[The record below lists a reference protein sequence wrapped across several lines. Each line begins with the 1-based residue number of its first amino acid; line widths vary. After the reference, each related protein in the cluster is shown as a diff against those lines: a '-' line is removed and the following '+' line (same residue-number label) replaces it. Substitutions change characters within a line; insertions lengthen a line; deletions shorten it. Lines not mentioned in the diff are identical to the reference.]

1 MESGARDE
9 EEGGAPDEDGSGGS
23 GGAGGGGLRGQA
35 DPSSERQVIRW
46 ERFLPSRSLRVL
58 LVEHDDPT
66 RHIVAALLRKC
77 SYHVVA
83 VADGLKA
90 WEVLKE
96 KHYGFDLVLAEV
108 AMPSLSGIGLLS
120 KIMSTEECKNIPV
133 IMLKCMLKG
142 AVDFLV
148 KPIRK
153 NELRNLWQHVWRRH
167 CSNSH
172 TNASNNNAA
181 SNHISTIAGDGSKT
195 GENSDQGSDAQ
206 WHHVTFEQGSDSK
219 PEMGIESD
227 QKHRGPH
234 LAEGG
239 STSREV
245 EAKPEELD
253 NGAPIMANALKLDD
267 DVEAGDI
274 SAGTALVEK
283 YKEKNSSFHKSA
295 YREEG
300 KHFMGSKDGDLPD
313 PNSYCQNNAP
323 DETLNDMIDF
333 IESVANRKCSSCV
346 SEKHALRKDALPET
360 STSSHAKSTSEFG
373 SSPHLEL
380 SLRRQ
385 QLNGCVDQDF
395 KQKHILNHSNASAFS
410 RLITWHL
417 ISSLHACTCMSN
429 SHTNASNNNAASNHI
444 STIAGDGSKTGENSD
459 QGSDAQ
465 WHHVTFEQ
473 GSDSKPEMGIE
484 SDQKHRGPHLA
495 EGGSTSREVEAKP
508 EELDNGAP
516 IMANALKLDDDV
528 EAGDISAGTALVE
541 KYKEKNSSFHKSAYR
556 EEGKHFMGS
565 KDGDLPDP
573 NSYCQNNAPDET
585 LNDMIDFIESVAN
598 RKCSSCVSEKH
609 ALRKDALPET
619 STSSHAK
626 STSEFGS
633 SPHLELSLRRQ
644 QLNGCVD
651 QDFKQKHI
659 LNHSNA
665 SAFSRY
671 GDKKAHHSCKKPV
684 SSAVCVRT
692 IECIDKSQLHV
703 STHGSDN
710 DKNISLLPKGMVFH
724 QGNAG
729 ETTKYF
735 QVTSESNR
743 EDAGLVSCP
752 AGEDDHA
759 GHSSKGEN
767 MVFSH
772 PQFGFIPLPTPVG
785 AIPYQSLC
793 AGYGAILQPVFYP
806 EASLQPHSSAAAE
819 KATVQITSDQSG
831 HHDDHRINHPQCNE
845 FRRHEENR
853 LPHYRR
859 QHLDMEPGDSRD
871 LSCTPVELA
880 NQGTSCSQ
888 DILKGSGSN
897 YSGETADADAFTG
910 TALESG
916 PESGAQNC
924 SRKVLDSD
932 RSCCEAALIKFRMK
946 RKDRCF
952 EKKVRYHSRKK
963 LAEQRPRV
971 KGQFVRRKAPDSM
984 TTTEAEN

>member
-1 MESGARDE
+1 MESGLRDE
-9 EEGGAPDEDGSGGS
+9 EEGGAPDGDGGGGS
-23 GGAGGGGLRGQA
+23 GGAAGGGPRRPA

-58 LVEHDDPT
+58 LVEHDDST

-83 VADGLKA
+83 VPDGLKA

-96 KHYGFDLVLAEV
+96 KHYDFDLVLTEV

-133 IMLKCMLKG
+133 IMMSSHDSISVVLKCMLKG

-153 NELRNLWQHVWRRH
+153 NELCNLWQHVWRRH
-167 CSNSH
+167 CVCFLVGSSNSY

-181 SNHISTIAGDGSKT
+181 SNHISTIAGDTSKT
-195 GENSDQGSDAQ
+195 GENSNQGSDG
-206 WHHVTFEQGSDSK
+206 QGSDGK
-219 PEMGIESD
+219 LEMEIEGD

-239 STSREV
+239 STSREM
-245 EAKPEELD
+245 EAKPEQLD
-253 NGAPIMANALKLDD
+253 NGTPIMANTLKLDD
-267 DVEAGDI
+267 NVEAGGI
-274 SAGTALVEK
+274 SFVEK
-283 YKEKNSSFHKSA
+283 YQEKNSSYHKSP
-295 YREEG
+295 YREEYQE
-300 KHFMGSKDGDLPD
+300 GDPAD
-313 PNSYCQNNAP
+313 RNSYCQNNAP

-333 IESVANRKCSSCV
+333 IESVANRKCNSSV
-346 SEKHALRKDALPET
+346 PEKYALMKDALPET
-360 STSSHAKSTSEFG
+360 SASSDAKSTSEFG

-385 QLNGCVDQDF
+385 QLNGCVD
-395 KQKHILNHSNASAFS
+395 
-410 RLITWHL
+410 R
-417 ISSLHACTCMSN
+417 
-429 SHTNASNNNAASNHI
+429 
-444 STIAGDGSKTGENSD
+444 
-459 QGSDAQ
+459 
-465 WHHVTFEQ
+465 
-473 GSDSKPEMGIE
+473 
-484 SDQKHRGPHLA
+484 
-495 EGGSTSREVEAKP
+495 
-508 EELDNGAP
+508 
-516 IMANALKLDDDV
+516 
-528 EAGDISAGTALVE
+528 
-541 KYKEKNSSFHKSAYR
+541 
-556 EEGKHFMGS
+556 
-565 KDGDLPDP
+565 
-573 NSYCQNNAPDET
+573 
-585 LNDMIDFIESVAN
+585 
-598 RKCSSCVSEKH
+598 
-609 ALRKDALPET
+609 
-619 STSSHAK
+619 
-626 STSEFGS
+626 
-633 SPHLELSLRRQ
+633 
-644 QLNGCVD
+644 
-651 QDFKQKHI
+651 DFKQKHI

-692 IECIDKSQLHV
+692 IECVDKSQSHV

-710 DKNISLLPKGMVFH
+710 DKNISLLPKGMVLH
-724 QGNAG
+724 QGNGG

-767 MVFSH
+767 MVFNH
-772 PQFGFIPLPTPVG
+772 PQFGFIPLPIPVG

-793 AGYGAILQPVFYP
+793 AGYGAVLQQVFYH

-831 HHDDHRINHPQCNE
+831 HHDDHLINHPQCNE
-845 FRRHEENR
+845 FHHHEEIHQS
-853 LPHYRR
+853 HYRR
-859 QHLDMEPGDSRD
+859 QHPDLEPGDSRD
-871 LSCTPVELA
+871 LSCTPVELTDQSA
-880 NQGTSCSQ
+880 NCSQ
-888 DILKGSGSN
+888 DILKGCGSN
-897 YSGETADADAFTG
+897 YSGETADAAANTG

-916 PESGAQNC
+916 TESGAQNC
-924 SRKVLDSD
+924 SGKGLDSYQSS
-932 RSCCEAALIKFRMK
+932 REAALIKFRMK

-971 KGQFVRRKAPDSM
+971 KGQFVRQKAPDSI
-984 TTTEAEN
+984 TTTEAED